1 MLEERHDVEDMLL
14 ELLSGSKLARLA
26 LAMVVILLAGCYVGP
41 GAPLLY
47 SDDDGRHH
55 VYKLYPGKERPQSA
69 LATVKLASA
78 YYAQIDG
85 LRVNQA
91 DYEQVLL
98 LPGEH
103 EIHWGQWFGVSVLV
117 DSDMFS
123 EGGLTAMVE
132 LKAGHT
138 YELHADRTTGHG
150 YRKYFWITD
159 ATSGEVVAGQKK
171 P

>member
-1 MLEERHDVEDMLL
+1 MLREARH
-14 ELLSGSKLARLA
+14 GSILTRLA
-26 LAMVVILLAGCYVGP
+26 LATVLILLAGCYVGP

-47 SDDDGRHH
+47 SEDDGRHH
-55 VYKLYPGKERPQSA
+55 IYKLYPGKERPQA
-69 LATVKLASA
+69 ELATVKLASV

-85 LRVNQA
+85 LRVNRA
-91 DYEQVLL
+91 DFERVLL

-103 EIHWGQWFGVSVLV
+103 EIHWGQWFAVSVMV
-117 DSDMFS
+117 DPDMFS
-123 EGGLTAMVE
+123 EGGLTTMVE

-159 ATSGEVVAGQKK
+159 AASGEVVAGEKM

>member
-1 MLEERHDVEDMLL
+1 MFSVPGVLRSSLV
-14 ELLSGSKLARLA
+14 LARLG
-26 LAMVVILLAGCYVGP
+26 LASIVALLAACYVGP

-47 SDDDGRHH
+47 SDDDGGHH
-55 VYKLYPGKERPQSA
+55 IYNLYPGKERPHSE
-69 LATVKLASA
+69 LATIKLASV

-85 LRVNQA
+85 LRVNRA

-103 EIHWGQWFGVSVLV
+103 EIRWGQWFALSVLV
-117 DSDMFS
+117 DPDMFS
-123 EGGLTAMVE
+123 EGSLTAVVE

-138 YELHADRTTGHG
+138 YELHAERTTGHG

-159 ATSGEVVAGQKK
+159 AASGEVIAGQKK